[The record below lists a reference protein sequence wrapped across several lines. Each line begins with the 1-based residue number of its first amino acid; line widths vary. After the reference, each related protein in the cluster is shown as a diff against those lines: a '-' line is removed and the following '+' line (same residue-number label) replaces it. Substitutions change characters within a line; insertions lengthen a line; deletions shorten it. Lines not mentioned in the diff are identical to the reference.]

1 MNHQNDLLRVF
12 EPVATE
18 TWHQAIERFLKGKP
32 LEHLNWD
39 VEEQLTISPLRR
51 RSNSPAQS
59 LAAGRSDNSWHI
71 AECWTLKT
79 LEDLATTRQ
88 QLLHALQ
95 QGVNALVLDWEWQPS
110 QQELAGVLDGVELA
124 YVWVHLK
131 FPAANASEAVT
142 QLQGLPQAAAW
153 RGSVALSVPPTGDDL
168 KAALQASAEFPQLR
182 LLTWRIAQPNSA
194 HLAQSLYQ
202 ASQWMDQGLA
212 LGFTPAQIAAQIRFE
227 IALPPHYFTAIA
239 YLRAA
244 RRLWLALLEAYE
256 APKAVQ
262 PWWHAY
268 TVNPTGADPYRNM
281 LVGTTQALSAVIG
294 GVDSLLV
301 TPANAFD
308 TEVFP
313 PARRMA
319 RNVQH
324 LLQAESYLDRVVDP
338 AAGAYYIEH
347 MTERLADRAWQQ
359 FCTL

>member
-1 MNHQNDLLRVF
+1 MNHQNDLLRAF

-18 TWHQAIERFLKGKP
+18 TWHRAIERFLKGKP
-32 LEHLNWD
+32 LEHLDWKL
-39 VEEQLTISPLRR
+39 EEQLTISPLRR

-59 LAAGRSDNSWHI
+59 LALERSDNSWHI
-71 AECWTLKT
+71 AEQWTLDT
-79 LEDLATTRQ
+79 PSQLADTKKSI
-88 QLLHALQ
+88 LHALQ
-95 QGVNALVLDWEWQPS
+95 KGVNALVLDWHWLPS
-110 QQELAGVLDGVELA
+110 QQELAEVLDGVELA
-124 YVWVHLK
+124 YVWVHLQL
-131 FPAANASEAVT
+131 PTADASAVLER
-142 QLQGLPQAAAW
+142 LQGLPQAAAW
-153 RGSVALSVPPTGDDL
+153 RGSAALSAPASGGDL
-168 KAALQASAEFPQLR
+168 RAALQAADALPQQR
-182 LLTWRIAQPNSA
+182 SLTWRIAQPDSQ

-202 ASQWMDQGLA
+202 ASQWMDEGLA
-212 LGFTPAQIAAQIRFE
+212 MGYTPTQIVAQIRFE
-227 IALPPHYFTAIA
+227 IALPAHYFTAIA

-256 APKAVQ
+256 APEAVQ

-268 TVNPTGADPYRNM
+268 TVNPDGADPYRNM
-281 LVGTTQALSAVIG
+281 LVGTTQALSAVVG

-308 TEVFP
+308 TEVFA

-347 MTERLADRAWQQ
+347 MTERIAERAWQQ